1 MGLLVVDNGVQLAL
15 EGGLVYAMFRA
26 NVLRKQNPFGG
37 MLLLFPRLEVTQGVL
52 VSLRE
57 RGTVNHVCI
66 AYLTG
71 GYRLIVHPLS
81 LKKRE
86 VFRVSRAAMLQ
97 LYLPVEIHRLGCTV
111 WHCPTMPAYMEDCF
125 PVTCGKI
132 QKA

>member
-15 EGGLVYAMFRA
+15 EGGLVYAMLRA
-26 NVLRKQNPFGG
+26 NVLRKQNSFGG

-57 RGTVNHVCI
+57 RGTVNHLCI

-81 LKKRE
+81 LKNARSLE
-86 VFRVSRAAMLQ
+86 YRVPGCFSCIFLSRSTDLVV
-97 LYLPVEIHRLGCTV
+97 PSGIV
-111 WHCPTMPAYMEDCF
+111 
-125 PVTCGKI
+125 
-132 QKA
+132 

>member
-15 EGGLVYAMFRA
+15 EGGLVYAMLRA

-37 MLLLFPRLEVTQGVL
+37 MLLFPRLEVTQGVL

-81 LKKRE
+81 LKKKRG
-86 VFRVSRAAMLQ
+86 L
-97 LYLPVEIHRLGCTV
+97 
-111 WHCPTMPAYMEDCF
+111 
-125 PVTCGKI
+125 
-132 QKA
+132 

>member
-15 EGGLVYAMFRA
+15 EGGLVYAMLRA

-37 MLLLFPRLEVTQGVL
+37 MLLFPRLEVTLGVL

-81 LKKRE
+81 LKKTRG
-86 VFRVSRAAMLQ
+86 L
-97 LYLPVEIHRLGCTV
+97 
-111 WHCPTMPAYMEDCF
+111 
-125 PVTCGKI
+125 
-132 QKA
+132 

>member
-15 EGGLVYAMFRA
+15 EGGLVYAMLRA

-81 LKKRE
+81 RKKSARSLE
-86 VFRVSRAAMLQ
+86 YRVPGCFSCIFLSRSTDLVVPSGIVQ
-97 LYLPVEIHRLGCTV
+97 RRLRT
-111 WHCPTMPAYMEDCF
+111 
-125 PVTCGKI
+125 
-132 QKA
+132 